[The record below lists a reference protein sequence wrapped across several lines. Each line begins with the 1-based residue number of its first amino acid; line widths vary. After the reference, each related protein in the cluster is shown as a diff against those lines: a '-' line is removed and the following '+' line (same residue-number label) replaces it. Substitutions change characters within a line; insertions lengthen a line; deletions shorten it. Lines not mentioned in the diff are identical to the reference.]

1 MRYRV
6 HRAGTIHCLAG
17 CCKLGQRIKED
28 NYFEVYTK
36 EEANEQLKA
45 KHIVPHDC
53 LLCDWTKDKGDTK

>member
-53 LLCDWTKDKGDTK
+53 QK